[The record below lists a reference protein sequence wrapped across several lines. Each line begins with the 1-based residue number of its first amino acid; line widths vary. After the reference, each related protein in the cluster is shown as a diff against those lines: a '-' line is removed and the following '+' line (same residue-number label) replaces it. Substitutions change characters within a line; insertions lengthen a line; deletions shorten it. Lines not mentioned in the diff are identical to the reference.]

1 MRREDLTAL
10 IREVVGRGGHLE
22 IAAVGLSMAPA
33 IQPGDKL
40 VLGPLHH
47 EEPRP
52 GQIVLVAREGSL
64 LAHRVVEVG
73 ARITARGDACDAD
86 DPPFTRS
93 EILAVVRSLHTPLL
107 QRARRLLRSAR
118 G

>member
-10 IREVVGRGGHLE
+10 IAEVVGRGGHLE
-22 IAAVGLSMAPA
+22 IAAVGFSMAPA

-40 VLGPLHH
+40 VLGPLHD
-47 EEPRP
+47 EEPRL
-52 GQIVLVAREGSL
+52 GQVVVVPRAGSL

-73 ARITARGDACDAD
+73 ARLIARGDACAAD

-93 EILAVVRSLHTPLL
+93 EILAVVRSVRTPIL